1 MLEQQNILINLLKEQ
16 VDKNQ
21 EFLYGHDDQLD
32 SSIQENEDLV
42 NHLVSDIKS
51 IDSIDF
57 QKIEKLIRSFT
68 FDNDEAIDVMINEMS
83 LIKEIITMN
92 VEENTTV
99 ELESDELEAFDL
111 FLNKV
116 NEVIN
121 IQKEE
126 RASLQK
132 RRDIVLGTTNKYVD
146 LITMLTD
153 PNNTSIIRDSST
165 LHLLFTKRKVS
176 EKEKQRI
183 LVDLMKYNHEIF
195 ERQLKN
201 IGIDESS
208 SSEILIKNDVSQLFE
223 RYGYQFSLLDVDV
236 QSYILKYGRLSRME
250 AIFQA
255 LNENNFSKIDEI
267 SKGKVLFALLISS
280 SKEIIDSN
288 TKLALEK
295 GLQPDDLLQ
304 ISNSLIKQ
312 SPYTK
317 KEIEMFF
324 SYAGSD
330 SEHDLGISYGDDE
343 LLSLVKGASDDFS
356 KNIALLES
364 KGLMISVVFDKC
376 KQLLV
381 LSHELLRNNLSLFE
395 KYGFSLMEKN
405 MVVRPALTALMALN
419 FADIADQFIE
429 IHPLGIYYLRDNL
442 SNLRSNVNPLDIL
455 FYNIYQ
461 ASREQVDSNGKLVAA
476 GPFVEVSDYH
486 IVKLQLKGEITRFS
500 KKYKYLPYCGI
511 TDLNKM
517 EVTNTIY
524 PVFDNQVEY
533 DSIMKNVSSFEID
546 DSIFDHDYIKAINN
560 YSDQNEP
567 LAYNFSGIRISK
579 LKVLRVFDTLLKN
592 GVTPSIDSLMFAVT
606 YHTIINQEDYDRLE
620 MIIKG
625 SIQGGVA

>member
-1 MLEQQNILINLLKEQ
+1 MLEQQNTLINLLKEQ

-32 SSIQENEDLV
+32 SSVQENEDLV

-68 FDNDEAIDVMINEMS
+68 FDDDETIDTMINEMS

-132 RRDIVLGTTNKYVD
+132 RRDIVLNVTNKYVD

-153 PNNTSIIRDSST
+153 PNNTSIIKDSST
-165 LHLLFTKRKVS
+165 LHLLFTKRKVE
-176 EKEKQRI
+176 EKVKQRI

-201 IGIDESS
+201 IGIDEFN
-208 SSEILIKNDVSQLFE
+208 SSEVLMKNDVLQLFE
-223 RYGYQFSLLDVDV
+223 KYGYQFSLLDMAV
-236 QSYILKYGRLSRME
+236 QNDILKYGRLSRME
-250 AIFQA
+250 IIFQA
-255 LNENNFSKIDEI
+255 LSENNFSKIDEV
-267 SKGKVLFALLISS
+267 SKGKILFALLVNS
-280 SKEIIDSN
+280 SKEIIDNN

-312 SPYTK
+312 SIYMK
-317 KEIEMFF
+317 KEVEMFF
-324 SYAGSD
+324 SYVGSD
-330 SEHDLGISYGDDE
+330 SEHDLGFSYGDDN
-343 LLSLVKGASDDFS
+343 LLSFIKGAADDFS

-405 MVVRPALTALMALN
+405 AVVRPALTALMALN

-461 ASREQVDSNGKLVAA
+461 ASRVQVDADGKLVAA

-517 EVTNTIY
+517 EVTNTIC

-533 DSIMKNVSSFEID
+533 DSIMKNVVSFEID
-546 DSIFDHDYIKAINN
+546 DSIFEHDYIKAINS

-592 GVTPSIDSLMFAVT
+592 RIAPSIDSFMFAVT
-606 YHTIINQEDYDRLE
+606 YHTIINQEDYDRLA
-620 MIIKG
+620 MIIRG
-625 SIQGGVA
+625 CLQGGMA